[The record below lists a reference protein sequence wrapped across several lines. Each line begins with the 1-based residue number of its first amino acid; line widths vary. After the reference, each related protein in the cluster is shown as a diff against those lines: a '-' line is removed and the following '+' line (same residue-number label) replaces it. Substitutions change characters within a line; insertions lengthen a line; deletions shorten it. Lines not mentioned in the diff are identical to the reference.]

1 MEPIKDK
8 EKVERMFSQGQTTLV
23 DTSSGYKYN
32 MVACCPQDGSFSSVA
47 QMEKT
52 SEGLSRVIFRCPN
65 CSNLFE
71 ARQEEIYIR

>member
-23 DTSSGYKYN
+23 DTSSGYKYS
-32 MVACCPQDGSFSSVA
+32 MVACCPQDGSFSSVE

-52 SEGLSRVIFRCPN
+52 STGLSRIIFRCPH

-71 ARQEEIYIR
+71 VKQEDIYIR

>member
-8 EKVERMFSQGQTTLV
+8 EKVARMFSQGQTTLV

-32 MVACCPQDGSFSSVA
+32 MVACCPQDGNFSPVA

-52 SEGLSRVIFRCPN
+52 SEGINRVIFRCPH

-71 ARQEEIYIR
+71 AKQEDVYIR